1 MLPEMSNSS
10 LLLLWSTEEELLLL
24 LLFVAELLFWPL
36 LLVTVVFVV
45 VVVVVVI
52 VLGVVMVDVVGAI
65 AAVGATFTLDELLE
79 LERGVGVIDVAT
91 VGEEALAT
99 ARDAAEAE
107 ILAELLFLL
116 VRFAGKIG
124 RASCRER
131 VL

>member
-1 MLPEMSNSS
+1 MSNSS
-10 LLLLWSTEEELLLL
+10 LLLLLSTEEELLLLLLL
-24 LLFVAELLFWPL
+24 LLFVAELLFLPL
-36 LLVTVVFVV
+36 LLVNVVF
-45 VVVVVVI
+45 VVVVI

-116 VRFAGKIG
+116 VRFAGK
-124 RASCRER
+124 S
-131 VL
+131 VLK

>member
-1 MLPEMSNSS
+1 MSNSS
-10 LLLLWSTEEELLLL
+10 LLLSPEEELLLL
-24 LLFVAELLFWPL
+24 LLFVAELLFLPL
-36 LLVTVVFVV
+36 LLVNVVF

-116 VRFAGKIG
+116 VRFAGK
-124 RASCRER
+124 S
-131 VL
+131 VLK